1 MLQSELQKFVI
12 ELNINGF
19 TISIDWAI
27 LTKNL
32 SSDIIGSIIL
42 GIQVIH
48 CIYTQRLL
56 TQTFNFKLGLIIPL
70 ALGTIASL
78 FGIIGAITG

>member
-1 MLQSELQKFVI
+1 MMQNELQKVVI

-19 TISIDWAI
+19 TISIDWDI

-42 GIQVIH
+42 GIQVIFT
-48 CIYTQRLL
+48 YT
-56 TQTFNFKLGLIIPL
+56 NF
-70 ALGTIASL
+70 
-78 FGIIGAITG
+78 